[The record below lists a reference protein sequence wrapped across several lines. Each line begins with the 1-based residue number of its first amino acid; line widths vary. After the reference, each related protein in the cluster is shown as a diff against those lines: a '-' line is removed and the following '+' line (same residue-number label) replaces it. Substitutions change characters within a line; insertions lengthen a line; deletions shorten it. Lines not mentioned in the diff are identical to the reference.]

1 MRRSSS
7 LLATAIY
14 VILSASMRRDKL
26 AGNRA
31 QSNRVYTRHRGAETQ
46 RNSHTMDKEII
57 TVDLGGTQL
66 RAARYDSALNLL
78 AREHTLTGADD
89 GLEAVLARIKAIIR
103 LVMPANRERVES
115 IGISAPGP
123 LNSKTGVIVAPPN
136 LPGWHDVPLGA
147 IIEAE
152 FGLPT
157 YIGNDA
163 NVAALAEASQ
173 GAAQGCRHV
182 CYITVSTGIGSG
194 IICDG
199 RLVTGH
205 AGLAAELGHIP
216 IIVDGGR
223 VSSIELEAAGPAIAR
238 QARQA
243 IRAGGNSDMLAVA
256 AGELERLDA
265 RAVGMSAA
273 RGDALAVELLA
284 YAGRIIGLGIVT
296 VLHLFNPQIIVI
308 GGGVSKTGELLFA
321 PIRETVRDHALDSAF
336 TAGLR
341 IEAAALGDDVAL
353 VGAAAL
359 AATQG
364 GDIDIA
370 TLDRR
375 F

>member
-1 MRRSSS
+1 M
-7 LLATAIY
+7 
-14 VILSASMRRDKL
+14 
-26 AGNRA
+26 N
-31 QSNRVYTRHRGAETQ
+31 
-46 RNSHTMDKEII
+46 KEII
-57 TVDLGGTQL
+57 AVDLGGTQL
-66 RAARYDSALNLL
+66 RAARYDAGLNLL
-78 AREHTLTGADD
+78 TREHTLTGADD
-89 GLEAVLARIKAIIR
+89 GLEAVLARMKAIIR
-103 LVMPANRERVES
+103 LVMPAEHDRVES

-123 LNSKTGVIVAPPN
+123 LNSKTGVIVSPPN

-152 FGLPT
+152 FGLPA

-199 RLVTGH
+199 MLVTGQ
-205 AGLAAELGHIP
+205 AGLGSELGHIP
-216 IIVDGGR
+216 IIVEAGR

-238 QARQA
+238 QAKQA
-243 IRAGGNSDMLAVA
+243 LRTGANTGMLDLV
-256 AGELERLDA
+256 AGELEQLDA
-265 RAVGMSAA
+265 RAVGKAA
-273 RGDALAVELLA
+273 ANGDSLAIDLLA

-321 PIRETVRDHALDSAF
+321 PIRQTVREHVLDSAF

-359 AATQG
+359 AATHG
-364 GDIDIA
+364 GDMDIRN
-370 TLDRR
+370 LDRR

>member
-1 MRRSSS
+1 M
-7 LLATAIY
+7 
-14 VILSASMRRDKL
+14 KL
-26 AGNRA
+26 
-31 QSNRVYTRHRGAETQ
+31 TRHHNLCYFISAQEAGQASLAIQKT
-46 RNSHTMDKEII
+46 SDTMSNQII
-57 TVDLGGTQL
+57 AVDLGGTQL
-66 RAARYDSALNLL
+66 RAARYDAALTLL
-78 AREHTLTGADD
+78 TREHTLTGADD
-89 GLEAVLARIKAIIR
+89 GLEAVLARIKGIIS
-103 LVMPANRERVES
+103 LVMPAKRDRVES

-123 LNSKTGVIVAPPN
+123 LNSKTGVIASPPN

-152 FGLPT
+152 FGLPV

-199 RLVTGH
+199 KLVTGQ

-216 IIVDGGR
+216 IIVEAGK

-238 QARQA
+238 HARQA
-243 IRAGGNSDMLAVA
+243 LDAGGSTGML
-256 AGELERLDA
+256 GDFEQLDA
-265 RAVGMSAA
+265 RAVGKAA
-273 RGDALAVELLA
+273 ANGDRLAIDLLA

-308 GGGVSKTGELLFA
+308 GGGVSKTGELLLT
-321 PIRETVRDHALDSAF
+321 PIRQTVREHVLDGAF
-336 TAGLR
+336 MAGLR
-341 IEAAALGDDVAL
+341 IKAAALGDDVAL

-359 AATQG
+359 AATRG
-364 GDIDIA
+364 GDMDISE
-370 TLDRR
+370 LDRR

>member
-1 MRRSSS
+1 M
-7 LLATAIY
+7 
-14 VILSASMRRDKL
+14 
-26 AGNRA
+26 N
-31 QSNRVYTRHRGAETQ
+31 
-46 RNSHTMDKEII
+46 KEII
-57 TVDLGGTQL
+57 AVDLGGTQL
-66 RAARYDSALNLL
+66 RAARYDAALTLL
-78 AREHTLTGADD
+78 TREHTLTGADD
-89 GLEAVLARIKAIIR
+89 GLEAVLARIKAIIS
-103 LVMPANRERVES
+103 LVMPSKRDRVEG

-123 LNSKTGVIVAPPN
+123 LNSKTGVIVSPPN

-147 IIEAE
+147 IIEEE
-152 FGLPT
+152 FGLPV

-199 RLVTGH
+199 RLVTGQ

-216 IIVDGGR
+216 IIVEAGR
-223 VSSIELEAAGPAIAR
+223 VSSVELEAAGPAIAR

-243 IRAGGNSDMLAVA
+243 LGAGESTDMLDLVA
-256 AGELERLDA
+256 GDLGRLDA
-265 RAVGMSAA
+265 RLVGKAA
-273 RGDALAVELLA
+273 YNGDRLAIDLLA

-321 PIRETVRDHALDSAF
+321 PIRQTVRDHVLDSAF

-359 AATQG
+359 AATRG
-364 GDIDIA
+364 GDMDISE
-370 TLDRR
+370 LDRR

>member
-1 MRRSSS
+1 MN
-7 LLATAIY
+7 
-14 VILSASMRRDKL
+14 K
-26 AGNRA
+26 
-31 QSNRVYTRHRGAETQ
+31 Q
-46 RNSHTMDKEII
+46 II
-57 TVDLGGTQL
+57 AVDLGGTQL
-66 RAARYDSALNLL
+66 RAARYDAALNLL
-78 AREHTLTGADD
+78 TREHTLTGAND
-89 GLEAVLARIKAIIR
+89 GLEAVLARMKAIISSV
-103 LVMPANRERVES
+103 LPAERDRVES

-123 LNSKTGVIVAPPN
+123 LNSKTGVIVSPPN

-152 FGLPT
+152 FGLPV

-163 NVAALAEASQ
+163 NVAALAEASK

-199 RLVTGH
+199 KLVTGQ

-216 IIVDGGR
+216 IIVEAGR

-238 QARQA
+238 HARQA
-243 IRAGGNSDMLAVA
+243 LGDGGSSGMLELVAGDLR
-256 AGELERLDA
+256 RLDA
-265 RAVGMSAA
+265 RVVGQAA
-273 RGDALAVELLA
+273 ANGDRLAIDLLA

-321 PIRETVRDHALDSAF
+321 PIRQTVREHVLDGAF
-336 TAGLR
+336 MAGLR

-359 AATQG
+359 AATRG
-364 GDIDIA
+364 GDIDISE
-370 TLDRR
+370 LDRR

>member
-1 MRRSSS
+1 M
-7 LLATAIY
+7 AIT
-14 VILSASMRRDKL
+14 LDSHARQSKRKRDRM
-26 AGNRA
+26 A
-31 QSNRVYTRHRGAETQ
+31 
-46 RNSHTMDKEII
+46 KEII
-57 TVDLGGTQL
+57 AVDLGGTQL
-66 RAARYDSALNLL
+66 RAARYDAALNLL
-78 AREHTLTGADD
+78 QREHTLTGAND
-89 GLEAVLARIKAIIR
+89 GLEAVLARIKAIIS
-103 LVMPANRERVES
+103 LVLPAGRERVES

-136 LPGWHDVPLGA
+136 LPGWHEVPLGA

-152 FGLPT
+152 FGLPA

-173 GAAQGCRHV
+173 GAAQGCRHI

-199 RLVTGH
+199 RLVTGQ

-216 IIVDGGR
+216 ILVDAGR
-223 VSSIELEAAGPAIAR
+223 VSSIELEAAGPAIAS
-238 QARQA
+238 QAKQA
-243 IRAGGNSDMLAVA
+243 LRAGGGGHMREMVAGDLAQ
-256 AGELERLDA
+256 LDA
-265 RAVGMSAA
+265 RVVGRAA
-273 RGDALAVELLA
+273 AQGDPLAINLLA
-284 YAGRIIGLGIVT
+284 KAGRIIGLGIVT

-321 PIRETVRDHALDSAF
+321 PIRQTVQEQALDSAF

-364 GDIDIA
+364 GDIDISK
-370 TLDRR
+370 LDRR

>member
-1 MRRSSS
+1 M
-7 LLATAIY
+7 
-14 VILSASMRRDKL
+14 
-26 AGNRA
+26 N
-31 QSNRVYTRHRGAETQ
+31 
-46 RNSHTMDKEII
+46 KEII
-57 TVDLGGTQL
+57 AVDLGGTQL
-66 RAARYDSALNLL
+66 RAARYDAALNQLT
-78 AREHTLTGADD
+78 REHTLTGADD
-89 GLEAVLARIKAIIR
+89 GLEAVLARIKAIIS
-103 LVMPANRERVES
+103 LVMPSKRDRVEG

-123 LNSKTGVIVAPPN
+123 LNSKTGVIVSPPN

-147 IIEAE
+147 IVEEE
-152 FGLPT
+152 FGLPV

-199 RLVTGH
+199 RLVTGQ

-216 IIVDGGR
+216 LIVEAGQ
-223 VSSIELEAAGPAIAR
+223 VSSVELEAAGPAIAR

-243 IRAGGNSDMLAVA
+243 LA
-256 AGELERLDA
+256 AGENTNLHDLVAGDLERLDA
-265 RAVGMSAA
+265 RLVGKAA
-273 RGDALAVELLA
+273 YHGDRLAIDLLA
-284 YAGRIIGLGIVT
+284 YAGRIIGLSIVT
-296 VLHLFNPQIIVI
+296 LLHLFNPQIIVI

-321 PIRETVRDHALDSAF
+321 PIRQTVRDHVLDSAF

-359 AATQG
+359 AATHG
-364 GDIDIA
+364 GDLDISE
-370 TLDRR
+370 LDRR

>member
-1 MRRSSS
+1 M
-7 LLATAIY
+7 A
-14 VILSASMRRDKL
+14 
-26 AGNRA
+26 
-31 QSNRVYTRHRGAETQ
+31 
-46 RNSHTMDKEII
+46 KEII
-57 TVDLGGTQL
+57 AVDLGGTQL
-66 RAARYDSALNLL
+66 RAARYDAALNLL
-78 AREHTLTGADD
+78 RREHMLTGADD
-89 GLEAVLARIKAIIR
+89 GLAAVLARIKAIIG
-103 LVMPANRERVES
+103 LVMPANRERVEG

-123 LNSKTGVIVAPPN
+123 LNSKTGVIVSPPN

-147 IIEAE
+147 IIAAE
-152 FGLPT
+152 FGLPV

-199 RLVTGH
+199 RLVTGQ

-216 IIVDGGR
+216 IIVEAGR

-243 IRAGGNSDMLAVA
+243 LAAGGSSVMLDLVA
-256 AGELERLDA
+256 GDLEQLDA
-265 RAVGMSAA
+265 RLVGKAA
-273 RGDALAVELLA
+273 DKGDRLAIDLLA

-296 VLHLFNPQIIVI
+296 ALHLFNPQIIVI

-321 PIRETVRDHALDSAF
+321 PIRQTVRDHVLDSAF

-364 GDIDIA
+364 GDLDIGE
-370 TLDRR
+370 LDRR